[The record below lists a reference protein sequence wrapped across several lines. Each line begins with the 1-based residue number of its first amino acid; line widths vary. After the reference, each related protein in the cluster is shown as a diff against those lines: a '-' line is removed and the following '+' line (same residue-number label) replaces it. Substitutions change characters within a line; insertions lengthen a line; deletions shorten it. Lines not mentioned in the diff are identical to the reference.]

1 VSGGG
6 GDSYLEEIE
15 NKNVKN
21 LSLKKMCFYMKLAF
35 PESAIPVRTN

>member
-1 VSGGG
+1 VSGCG

-21 LSLKKMCFYMKLAF
+21 LSLKKCVFNEACAF
-35 PESAIPVRTN
+35 PESAIPV